1 MVFNAQSPI
10 NYNWQNSKQGWLS
23 GGGCNLTALPNAI
36 AMKSFNTTPLMRSGN
51 LQANLGLNASDYNH
65 VSVSLKNP
73 TTGSG
78 NARLYIYPPGTNTA
92 SCYFVFQVDTSM
104 VGFSTYNIDLTATPN
119 SGTYT
124 GTIARFGLRGP
135 WGVTNGDTIFWENM
149 TVSNTNSTTM
159 GNLYEDQFDDYIVS
173 NWGNLNIA
181 SVPKFNLFETA
192 CEELKISSDTT
203 TLAPS
208 FGYITYVLDNP
219 MDITGYEK
227 ITLSERSSSY
237 FPIRI
242 DLEDSLGNV
251 TNGIN
256 GKITVTTNSSMNH
269 SSLMSFVYPDVAF
282 NESNVDK
289 TIIKKLR
296 VYFNPGTPNIPSP
309 IFIDY
314 LAIGDSTGLNNA
326 IGLSEIDSC
335 NCDVISYD
343 TLSVCDSIILS
354 NGNIATVSGTYIDS
368 VSLYP
373 ACDSIAILYLTVLNS
388 STSLISISNCDQYS
402 WNGNMY
408 NQSGSYFFNT
418 VNYLGCDSIA
428 ELALT
433 INESPSVQITVSSPE
448 IIANVTGGTNPISYL
463 WNTGE
468 ITSSIT
474 PLNNGNFYVDVQDA
488 NNCDNSDSIA
498 VNFVSLD
505 ENKQIKFEIFPNPS
519 SDFVYFK
526 SNFSYAFDYSLKLY
540 DLNGKN
546 ILSEDVTINNG
557 EKNRIDISKLSK
569 GVYIIEITNSFSVNF
584 RSLLY
589 KY

>member
-1 MVFNAQSPI
+1 M
-10 NYNWQNSKQGWLS
+10 
-23 GGGCNLTALPNAI
+23 T
-36 AMKSFNTTPLMRSGN
+36 
-51 LQANLGLNASDYNH
+51 
-65 VSVSLKNP
+65 
-73 TTGSG
+73 
-78 NARLYIYPPGTNTA
+78 
-92 SCYFVFQVDTSM
+92 
-104 VGFSTYNIDLTATPN
+104 GFSTYNIDLTATPN

-135 WGVTNGDTIFWENM
+135 WGVANGDTIFWENM

-159 GNLYEDQFDDYIVS
+159 GNLYEDQFNDYTVS
-173 NWGNLNIA
+173 NWGNLSIA
-181 SVPKFNLFETA
+181 SVPKFNFFETA
-192 CEELKISSDTT
+192 CEELKISSDSI

-208 FGYITYVLDNP
+208 FGYVTYVLDNSI
-219 MDITGYEK
+219 DITGYEK
-227 ITLSERSSSY
+227 ITIAERSSSY

-269 SSLMSFVYPDVAF
+269 SSLMSFIYPDVAF

-289 TIIKKLR
+289 SIIKKLR

-309 IFIDY
+309 IFLDY

-335 NCDVISYD
+335 NCDVISYN
-343 TLSVCDSIILS
+343 TLSVCDSVILP

-373 ACDSIAILYLTVLNS
+373 ACDSIVNLYLTVLNS
-388 STSLISISNCDQYS
+388 STSLTSISDCDQYS

-408 NQSGSYFFNT
+408 NQSGNYFFNT
-418 VNYLGCDSIA
+418 VNFSGCDSIA

-468 ITSSIT
+468 TTSSIT
-474 PLNNGNFYVDVQDA
+474 PLNNGNFYVDVQDL
-488 NNCDNSDSIA
+488 NNCNNSDSIA
-498 VNFVSLD
+498 VNFVSME
-505 ENKQIKFEIFPNPS
+505 ENNPLQFEIFPNPS
-519 SDFVYFK
+519 SDFIYIK
-526 SNFSYAFDYSLKLY
+526 STESNAFDCFLKLY

-546 ILSEDVTINNG
+546 ISSKEIILTNGVNN
-557 EKNRIDISKLSK
+557 KMDISYLSK
-569 GVYIIEITNSFSVNF
+569 GVYLIEITNSLSINF

-589 KY
+589 KN

>member
-1 MVFNAQSPI
+1 MLFNAQSPI

-23 GGGCNLTALPNAI
+23 GGGCNLTALPNAM

-73 TTGSG
+73 TTGNG

-92 SCYFVFQVDTSM
+92 TCYFVFQVDTAM
-104 VGFSTYNIDLTATPN
+104 TGFSTYNIDLTATPN

-135 WGVTNGDTIFWENM
+135 WGVANGDTIFWENM

-159 GNLYEDQFDDYIVS
+159 GNLYEDQFNDYTVS

-181 SVPKFNLFETA
+181 SVPKFNFFETA
-192 CEELKISSDTT
+192 CEELKISSDSI

-208 FGYITYVLDNP
+208 FGYVTYVLDNP
-219 MDITGYEK
+219 IDITGYEK
-227 ITLSERSSSY
+227 ITIAERSSSY

-309 IFIDY
+309 IFFDY

-373 ACDSIAILYLTVLNS
+373 ACDSIVNLYLTVLNS
-388 STSLISISNCDQYS
+388 STSLVSISECDQYS

-408 NQSGSYFFNT
+408 NQSGNYFFNT
-418 VNYLGCDSIA
+418 VNHLGCDSIA

-468 ITSSIT
+468 TTSSIT
-474 PLNNGNFYVDVQDA
+474 PLNNGNFYVDVQDL
-488 NNCDNSDSIA
+488 NNCNNSDSIA
-498 VNFVSLD
+498 VNFVSME
-505 ENKQIKFEIFPNPS
+505 ENNPLQFEIFPNPS
-519 SDFVYFK
+519 SDFIYIK
-526 SNFSYAFDYSLKLY
+526 STESNAFDCFLKLY

-546 ILSEDVTINNG
+546 ISSKEIILTNGVNN
-557 EKNRIDISKLSK
+557 KMDISYLSK
-569 GVYIIEITNSFSVNF
+569 GVYLIEITNSLSINF

-589 KY
+589 KN

>member
-1 MVFNAQSPI
+1 MLFNAQSPI

-23 GGGCNLTALPNAI
+23 GGGCNLTALPNAM

-73 TTGSG
+73 TTGNG

-92 SCYFVFQVDTSM
+92 TCYFVFQVDTAM
-104 VGFSTYNIDLTATPN
+104 TGFSTYNIDLTATPN

-135 WGVTNGDTIFWENM
+135 WGVANGDTIFWENM

-159 GNLYEDQFDDYIVS
+159 GNLYEDQFNDYTVS

-181 SVPKFNLFETA
+181 SVPKFNFFETA
-192 CEELKISSDTT
+192 CEELKISSDSI

-208 FGYITYVLDNP
+208 FGYVTYVLDNP
-219 MDITGYEK
+219 IDITGYEK
-227 ITLSERSSSY
+227 ITIAERSSSY

-256 GKITVTTNSSMNH
+256 GKITVTTNSSMNN

-309 IFIDY
+309 IFFDY

-354 NGNIATVSGTYIDS
+354 NGNIATISGTYIDS

-373 ACDSIAILYLTVLNS
+373 ACDSIVNLYLTVLNS
-388 STSLISISNCDQYS
+388 STSLISISECDQYS

-408 NQSGSYFFNT
+408 NQSGNYFFNT

-433 INESPSVQITVSSPE
+433 INESPSVQITVSLPE

-468 ITSSIT
+468 TTSSIT
-474 PLNNGNFYVDVQDA
+474 PLNNGNFYVDVQDL
-488 NNCDNSDSIA
+488 NNCNNSDSIT
-498 VNFVSLD
+498 VNFVNME
-505 ENKQIKFEIFPNPS
+505 ENNPLQFEIFPNPS
-519 SDFVYFK
+519 SDFIYIK
-526 SNFSYAFDYSLKLY
+526 STESNVFDYSLKLY
-540 DLNGKN
+540 DLNGKHISSKEI
-546 ILSEDVTINNG
+546 ILTNGVNNKMDV
-557 EKNRIDISKLSK
+557 SYLSK
-569 GVYIIEITNSFSVNF
+569 GVYLIEITNSLSINF

-589 KY
+589 KN